1 MPPPAPSGWFWAV
14 VFANLDPSIGSEQ
27 AGRRPVLIVSNEDAN
42 QILSNVTVLPLTSTQ
57 RQLYPAE
64 VLLTAGVAGQ
74 PRDSIV
80 MAHQIRTISKQRID
94 QIYGYLLDPV
104 LRDLVRSAIAEHLDP

>member
-1 MPPPAPSGWFWAV
+1 MWLWAV
-14 VFANLDPSIGSEQ
+14 VVAYLDPSVGSEQ

-57 RQLYPAE
+57 RKLYPAE
-64 VLLTAGVAGQ
+64 VTLPAGAAGQ

-80 MAHQIRTISKQRID
+80 MAHQIRT
-94 QIYGYLLDPV
+94 
-104 LRDLVRSAIAEHLDP
+104 